1 MRLVTYNIRLGVES
15 SLEAIA
21 HAIRDA
27 TPGATP
33 DLVALQEVGDHW
45 NMGEH
50 TDQTGAI
57 AAHLG
62 LAHHTFAGALTDAQ
76 GGRYGIALMAPHAI
90 EDIRV
95 TPLPRD
101 TDEQRVALTAT
112 LAAPTPIH
120 VVTTHLSVAEPER
133 ITQAHRIGRL
143 AAAAPGPVIVLGDLN
158 DRPDTPTHAAARGA
172 LTDCFDHAGAGPAET
187 FSVVDPHRRIDYIFV
202 GGGLVPAACRVVREA
217 TASDH
222 FPLVAWVAPR
232 LPPT

>member
-15 SLEAIA
+15 DLAAIA
-21 HAIRDA
+21 DAIRLA
-27 TPGATP
+27 CACP

-50 TDQTGAI
+50 TDQTATL

-62 LAHHTFAGALTDAQ
+62 LAHHTFADALTDDR
-76 GGRYGIALMAPHAI
+76 GGRYGIALMSPHAI

-95 TPLPRD
+95 TPLPRE

-120 VVTTHLSVAEPER
+120 IVTTHLSVAEPER
-133 ITQAHRIGRL
+133 LTQARHIGRL
-143 AAAAPGPVIVLGDLN
+143 AAAHPGPVIVLGDLN
-158 DRPDTPTHAAARGA
+158 DRPATPTLTAARGA

-187 FSVVDPHRRIDYIFV
+187 FSVADPHRRIDYIFV
-202 GGGLVPAACRVVREA
+202 GGGLVPTACRVAREA

-222 FPLVAWVAPR
+222 FPLVATVAR
-232 LPPT
+232 KNG